1 MDQLDDVTMTY
12 RLRRTT
18 DHQLLSNKDALGW
31 DYTVHHA
38 PARQVTYLE
47 GSLTIH
53 QLLMSLKG

>member
-1 MDQLDDVTMTY
+1 MDQLDDITMTH

-18 DHQLLSNKDALGW
+18 DHQLLSSKGTLDKDYPSHQNPYG
-31 DYTVHHA
+31 
-38 PARQVTYLE
+38 QVTYLP

>member
-1 MDQLDDVTMTY
+1 MDQLDDITMMH

-18 DHQLLSNKDALGW
+18 DHQLLSSKDTLDW
-31 DYTVHHA
+31 DYSFHQA
-38 PARQVTYLE
+38 PYIQVTYLP